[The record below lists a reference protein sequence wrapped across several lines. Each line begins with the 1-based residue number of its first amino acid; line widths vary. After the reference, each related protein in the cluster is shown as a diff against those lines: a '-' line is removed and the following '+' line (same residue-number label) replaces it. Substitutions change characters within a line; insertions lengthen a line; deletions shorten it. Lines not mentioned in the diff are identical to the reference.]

1 MWLDE
6 SDLPAQVPSIE
17 NVKSG
22 ELGVALVIS
31 GPQWKSILENDHSY
45 ALNLIEHIR
54 VVGRCTPNDKMT
66 FVNLL
71 GEKGYITLMC
81 GDGANDSGALKAA
94 HVGIT
99 LSDSD
104 ATILSP
110 FTSLDRSIASVVEV
124 LREGRCAIAS
134 AIASY
139 KYMIMYGQ
147 VESINQMIN
156 AYFQVTFC
164 EWCSHLGHSSG
175 IRTLSGQSCQSPFSK
190 PSYCVNSWS
199 EHIVQRCGGTCAQL
213 SLSMFCMDSPF
224 SPGLVSMSKVGKHGC
239 Q

>member
-1 MWLDE
+1 
-6 SDLPAQVPSIE
+6 
-17 NVKSG
+17 
-22 ELGVALVIS
+22 
-31 GPQWKSILENDHSY
+31 
-45 ALNLIEHIR
+45 
-54 VVGRCTPNDKMT
+54 
-66 FVNLL
+66 
-71 GEKGYITLMC
+71 MC

-156 AYFQVTFC
+156 AYFQVTLC
-164 EWCSHLGHSSG
+164 EWCSVL
-175 IRTLSGQSCQSPFSK
+175 
-190 PSYCVNSWS
+190 
-199 EHIVQRCGGTCAQL
+199 
-213 SLSMFCMDSPF
+213 MD
-224 SPGLVSMSKVGKHGC
+224 G
-239 Q
+239 